1 MRIQVSEHP
10 VSGDRAHFKQEYR
23 QRVEDVVNE
32 LDDVTDRERRQINVC
47 RRRHWLLRHHD
58 QNERVTHKSKRA
70 QDGVADESRDELG
83 RVIELTERGNFYDR
97 SVCRHIQ
104 VVADGG

>member
-1 MRIQVSEHP
+1 MAHEDVTFKGDGHGEPRGDARRHVEDEVRMRIQVSEHP

-47 RRRHWLLRHHD
+47 RRRH
-58 QNERVTHKSKRA
+58 
-70 QDGVADESRDELG
+70 
-83 RVIELTERGNFYDR
+83 
-97 SVCRHIQ
+97 
-104 VVADGG
+104 